1 MSEDRRDPG
10 LTDQEYS
17 RSNAHGYQG
26 SRTDYYDAEE
36 EISILDLLVVAA
48 ENLRLLIFGPLLAG
62 LIALGY
68 AYTITPTFTART
80 SFLPPEKQQSV
91 ATAALAQLGPLAGAA
106 ALASGLKNPAD
117 QFVSLLKSVTVADS
131 LIDRF
136 KLMELYETAFRQ
148 NARKALGG
156 NTKISAGKDGL
167 IVVVVD
173 DISPQRAADIAN
185 AYVSELQ
192 SLMGRLAL
200 TEAQKRRVFFEDQ
213 LERTKTRLTAAEQ
226 ALGAIGISASA
237 INAEPEAAVAA
248 VARLQAQVTAQ
259 EVRLAAMRSYL
270 TESAPQFQQAQIELR
285 ALRAQL
291 GKSAAG
297 NPTATSAG
305 GYIEKYRDFKYQETL
320 FKLFVQQFE
329 LAKID
334 EAREGAVIQ
343 VVDVAFPPEHKSKP
357 SKAKIAV
364 LTTLAT
370 GLLLLM
376 WVFVRNAI
384 DNSAAHP
391 EGAGKLAAIRGGVLR
406 LFMLNKKRT

>member
-1 MSEDRRDPG
+1 MSEDRHDPAFPRG
-10 LTDQEYS
+10 GAPERQAPHSEY
-17 RSNAHGYQG
+17 YE
-26 SRTDYYDAEE
+26 AED
-36 EISILDLLVVAA
+36 EISLLDLVVVVA

-68 AYTITPTFTART
+68 AFTIAPTFTART

-91 ATAALAQLGPLAGAA
+91 ATAALAQLGSLAGAA

-117 QFVSLLKSVTVADS
+117 QYVSLVKSVSVADS

-136 KLMELYETAFRQ
+136 KLMEIYEAEFRQ
-148 NARKALGG
+148 NARMVLGG

-185 AYVSELQ
+185 GYVSELE

-213 LERTKTRLTAAEQ
+213 LERTKTMLTAAEL
-226 ALGAIGISASA
+226 ALGTIGVSASA
-237 INAEPEAAVAA
+237 IKANPEAAVEA

-259 EVRLAAMRSYL
+259 EVRLASMRSYL
-270 TESAPQFQQAQIELR
+270 TESAPQFRQAQTELR
-285 ALRAQL
+285 ALRSQL
-291 GKSAAG
+291 GKNAAG
-297 NPTATSAG
+297 DTAASSAG
-305 GYIEKYRDFKYQETL
+305 GYIEKYRDYKYQETL

-343 VVDVAFPPEHKSKP
+343 VVDVASPPERKSRPK
-357 SKAKIAV
+357 KTLIAIMA
-364 LTTLAT
+364 TLAT
-370 GLLLLM
+370 GIFLLI
-376 WVFVRNAI
+376 WVLVRSAI
-384 DNSAAHP
+384 ENSAARP
-391 EGAGKLAAIRGGVLR
+391 NDAGKLAAIRDGVTR
-406 LFMLNKKRT
+406 FFFLNRK